1 MTKKE
6 KCFKMLTIVNKK
18 ERDRVMISKS
28 LENYVKTMYV
38 LDKQTRNIRVTDIA
52 QKMNCTKASVNKAL
66 KVLKENK
73 LVEYETYGKITL
85 TPEGEKLAKK
95 LLEAYDIVYL
105 FLTQI
110 LEMEEETAKAEA
122 EHMKLS
128 LEDYTINQLAKYT
141 HKVLGLYPLNCGYDI
156 NNERCIVC
164 PRRNPKHQGKER
176 KSEV

>member
-1 MTKKE
+1 
-6 KCFKMLTIVNKK
+6 MLTIVNKK
-18 ERDRVMISKS
+18 ERDRIMISKS
-28 LENYVKTMYV
+28 LENYVKTMYI
-38 LDKQTRNIRVTDIA
+38 LDKQTSNIRVTDIA

-73 LVEYETYGKITL
+73 LVEYEIYGKITL

-110 LEMEEETAKAEA
+110 LEMEEEIAKAEA

-176 KSEV
+176 KGVL